1 MRIDEVTGSVLGWA
15 ITWETWMYIIGFG
28 ITGLIFVI
36 WIVVMIID
44 KIIDKRDD
52 KKYKKKIEEEKKNK
66 EK

>member
-36 WIVVMIID
+36 WIVVTIID
-44 KIIDKRDD
+44 KIKDKWDD
-52 KKYKKKIEEEKKNK
+52 KKRKK
-66 EK
+66 EKEENEEPN